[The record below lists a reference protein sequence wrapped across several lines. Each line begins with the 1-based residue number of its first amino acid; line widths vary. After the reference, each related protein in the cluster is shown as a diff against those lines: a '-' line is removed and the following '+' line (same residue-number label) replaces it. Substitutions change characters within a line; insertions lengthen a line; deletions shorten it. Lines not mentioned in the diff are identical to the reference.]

1 MREDVPL
8 LTLTGPGGVGKTRL
22 ALHVAATLA
31 DAFSHGVRFVD
42 LAPIAVP
49 DLVAPTIA
57 HVLGIRNSGDE
68 PITDRLRAYLQ
79 PKQFL
84 LVLDNFEQVVDAAPL
99 LVDLLGGCPLL
110 TILATSRTRLRVSS
124 EREHLVAPL
133 ELLAPDS
140 PHRVEDVA
148 TSAAVQLF
156 VQRAQA
162 VSAAFAL
169 SSENASVVAEI
180 CRRLD
185 GLPLAIELAAAR
197 IKILPPAALL
207 ARLEQRLPVLR
218 GGDRDLPARQQTMR
232 DTLAWSYDL
241 LSMPEQAL
249 FRRLAVF
256 VGGFSLA
263 AAEAAAAAL
272 RDGALDPL
280 EGLASLVDKSLLHQE
295 PGLGGEP
302 RYRML
307 ETARE
312 FGLEQV
318 AASGEDEAIREW
330 HAQWYL
336 ALAVAVAP
344 LVQLAGEPARLG
356 QLSVEQGNLRAALGW
371 FAARGDAESLARLTG
386 ALNWYWHVG
395 AQGQE
400 GRVWLEQALAASA
413 HASPEARMGAL
424 SGASNLAVQQGDH
437 VRATALAEELLALA
451 QAEGDQVAEADARFY
466 PFSCGRPTRSRCGS
480 NGPCGGGGGPLSGG
494 GRCAA
499 AALGGA
505 TPRRRGA

>member
-1 MREDVPL
+1 MTASLASHSPTQMPLPRTPLIGRERELSAARELLLREDVPL

-57 HVLGIRNSGDE
+57 NVLGIRNSGDE

-79 PKQFL
+79 AKQFL
-84 LVLDNFEQVVDAAPL
+84 LVLDNFEQVVDAPPL
-99 LVDLLGGCPLL
+99 LVDLLGGCPRL
-110 TILATSRTRLRVSS
+110 TVLVTSRTRLRVSS

-133 ELLAPDS
+133 ELLAPDR

-148 TSAAVQLF
+148 ISPAVQLF
-156 VQRAQA
+156 VHRAQA
-162 VSAAFAL
+162 VSEAFAL

-197 IKILPPAALL
+197 IKILPPSALL

-249 FRRLAVF
+249 FRKFAVF

-272 RDGALDPL
+272 REGALDPL
-280 EGLASLVDKSLLHQE
+280 EGIASLVDKSLLHQE

-312 FGLEQV
+312 FGLEQ
-318 AASGEDEAIREW
+318 
-330 HAQWYL
+330 
-336 ALAVAVAP
+336 
-344 LVQLAGEPARLG
+344 
-356 QLSVEQGNLRAALGW
+356 
-371 FAARGDAESLARLTG
+371 
-386 ALNWYWHVG
+386 
-395 AQGQE
+395 
-400 GRVWLEQALAASA
+400 
-413 HASPEARMGAL
+413 
-424 SGASNLAVQQGDH
+424 
-437 VRATALAEELLALA
+437 
-451 QAEGDQVAEADARFY
+451 
-466 PFSCGRPTRSRCGS
+466 
-480 NGPCGGGGGPLSGG
+480 
-494 GRCAA
+494 
-499 AALGGA
+499 
-505 TPRRRGA
+505 

>member
-31 DAFSHGVRFVD
+31 RRSRTACGSSISRRSLCRTWLLPPLRMSSGYET
-42 LAPIAVP
+42 PEMSP
-49 DLVAPTIA
+49 SPTD
-57 HVLGIRNSGDE
+57 S
-68 PITDRLRAYLQ
+68 RLPPRQRL
-79 PKQFL
+79 F

-99 LVDLLGGCPLL
+99 LVDLLGGCPRL

-218 GGDRDLPARQQTMR
+218 GGEPRLAARQQTMR

-280 EGLASLVDKSLLHQE
+280 KGLPRSSTRACFTKNPAS
-295 PGLGGEP
+295 
-302 RYRML
+302 
-307 ETARE
+307 
-312 FGLEQV
+312 
-318 AASGEDEAIREW
+318 AAS
-330 HAQWYL
+330 
-336 ALAVAVAP
+336 P
-344 LVQLAGEPARLG
+344 
-356 QLSVEQGNLRAALGW
+356 
-371 FAARGDAESLARLTG
+371 
-386 ALNWYWHVG
+386 
-395 AQGQE
+395 
-400 GRVWLEQALAASA
+400 
-413 HASPEARMGAL
+413 
-424 SGASNLAVQQGDH
+424 
-437 VRATALAEELLALA
+437 ATACWRRPASSASSRWRPA
-451 QAEGDQVAEADARFY
+451 GKTRRFASGTPVVSRAR
-466 PFSCGRPTRSRCGS
+466 C
-480 NGPCGGGGGPLSGG
+480 
-494 GRCAA
+494 
-499 AALGGA
+499 
-505 TPRRRGA
+505 RRGAACPIGR